1 MGEALLV
8 GALLSGVAGLKSSH
22 DQRKAARAAARAAEA
37 AANKPATVSTSTAA
51 AATTNTEGNAEQ
63 AVQQK
68 AQVARAFMMKPMM
81 PVVLMV
87 TNSMA
92 ATRMEMIAAA
102 MGP

>member
-22 DQRKAARAAARAAEA
+22 DQRKAARAASRAAEA

-68 AQVARAFMMKPMM
+68 AKRRFTLDDTVNRYASSGLRKT
-81 PVVLMV
+81 L
-87 TNSMA
+87 
-92 ATRMEMIAAA
+92 
-102 MGP
+102 G

>member
-22 DQRKAARAAARAAEA
+22 DQRKAARAASRAAEA
-37 AANKPATVSTSTAA
+37 AANAPATVSTSTAA

-68 AQVARAFMMKPMM
+68 AKRRFTVSDTVNRFSSSG
-81 PVVLMV
+81 LRN
-87 TNSMA
+87 TL
-92 ATRMEMIAAA
+92 
-102 MGP
+102 G

>member
-68 AQVARAFMMKPMM
+68 AKRRFTVEDTVNRYASSGLRKT
-81 PVVLMV
+81 L
-87 TNSMA
+87 
-92 ATRMEMIAAA
+92 
-102 MGP
+102 G